1 MEKIEF
7 KAQFD
12 QSKSIEFQSSKLRFL
27 EMLKRSD
34 GYINFTENTSGFFN
48 LSILWE
54 DKTSLLKFLRSDQFH
69 YFRGAI
75 ITLGKSVE
83 VLIDE
88 KQLQMNKNDYQIY

>member
-12 QSKSIEFQSSKLRFL
+12 PSKSIEFQSSKLRFL
-27 EMLKRSD
+27 EMIPLFD
-34 GYINFTENTSGFFN
+34 GYISFTENGGESFK
-48 LSILWE
+48 LSILWK
-54 DKTSLLKFLRSDQFH
+54 DKSSLLKFLRSEQFH